1 MFVVTFF
8 YFSFI
13 KSQLLLWT
21 ELTKCILSIL
31 MSSCDHIICPG
42 LSILF
47 LYALAN
53 KVWMFEKFAFEVETF
68 SCDFEIYCIL
78 VRESMSLNN

>member
-1 MFVVTFF
+1 MFVVTYF
-8 YFSFI
+8 YLSFI

-53 KVWMFEKFAFEVETF
+53 KV
-68 SCDFEIYCIL
+68 
-78 VRESMSLNN
+78 